1 MIRNVMPM
9 IMTDGQVSNY
19 YIIKDTTLSDKDD
32 KRLRKL
38 GVYAGSVVKIVKKI
52 GKNAV
57 IIECDGVK
65 IALGKIVTDNM
76 QAEIVANDKV
86 GEGV

>member
-1 MIRNVMPM
+1 M
-9 IMTDGQVSNY
+9 IMTDGQVSSY
-19 YIIKDTTLSDKDD
+19 YVIKVVTLSDKDG

-38 GVYAGSVVKIVKKI
+38 GVHKDSIVKIVKKI

-65 IALGKIVTDNM
+65 IALGKNVTDNL
-76 QAEIVANDKV
+76 QAEIAASVKI
-86 GEGV
+86 GEGANGI

>member
-1 MIRNVMPM
+1 M

-19 YIIKDTTLSDKDD
+19 YVIKNITLCEKDGR
-32 KRLRKL
+32 RLRKL

-65 IALGKIVTDNM
+65 IALGKTVTDNM
-76 QAEIVANDKV
+76 QAEIVASGKA
-86 GEGV
+86 GTGGLI

>member
-1 MIRNVMPM
+1 M
-9 IMTDGQVSNY
+9 IMTDGQVSSY
-19 YIIKDTTLSDKDD
+19 YVIKVVTLSDKDG

-38 GVYAGSVVKIVKKI
+38 GVHEGSIVKIVKKI

-65 IALGKIVTDNM
+65 IALGKSVTDNLK
-76 QAEIVANDKV
+76 AEIAASVKI
-86 GEGV
+86 GEGASGI

>member
-1 MIRNVMPM
+1 MFITN
-9 IMTDGQVSNY
+9 GQVSY
-19 YIIKDTTLSDKDD
+19 HYIIKNITLSEKDD

-65 IALGKIVTDNM
+65 IALGKTVTDNM
-76 QAEIVANDKV
+76 QAEIVASGKI
-86 GEGV
+86 GKGV